1 MQKVM
6 VCFVCS
12 VAVVFFAGCGRRA
25 PEPGDPVRRVE
36 RMPEIEYETSIPDDE
51 FPAPV
56 DDFEMPEHAFEE
68 PILDDDPGDA
78 PFPFDDHDPQDIP
91 ADQEPEDE
99 TETDEAEQVKDPR
112 TELANMGIFYHK
124 WAFIEA
130 AGKGNA
136 EAVRLFIK
144 AGMEVDVIN
153 APAYG
158 ETALIWAARGGHAD
172 VVELLVE
179 NGAEVNRRNAKDMT
193 ALGYA
198 LMFKHSAA
206 AEVLRKAGGVR

>member
-6 VCFVCS
+6 VFFVCS
-12 VAVVFFAGCGRRA
+12 AAVVFFAGCGRRA
-25 PEPGDPVRRVE
+25 PEAEAPVRRVE
-36 RMPEIEYETSIPDDE
+36 RMPEIEYETSIPGDE
-51 FPAPV
+51 LPAPG
-56 DDFEMPEHAFEE
+56 DDFEMPEPAFEE
-68 PILDDDPGDA
+68 PVMDDEPGDA

-91 ADQEPEDE
+91 ADKEPA
-99 TETDEAEQVKDPR
+99 DEAEEHEPEQVKDFK

-136 EAVRLFIK
+136 EAVRLFVK
-144 AGMEVDVIN
+144 AGMDVNEIN
-153 APAYG
+153 SPAYG

-172 VVELLVE
+172 VVEFLVE
-179 NGAEVNRRNAKDMT
+179 NGADVNRRNAKDMT